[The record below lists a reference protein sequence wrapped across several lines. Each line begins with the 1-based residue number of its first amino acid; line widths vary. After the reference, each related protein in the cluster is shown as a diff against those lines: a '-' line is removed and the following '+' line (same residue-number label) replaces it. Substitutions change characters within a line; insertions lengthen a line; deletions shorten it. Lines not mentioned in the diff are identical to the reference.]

1 MLASDRA
8 HHAIVGCATCF
19 CATREKPRRTISK
32 RSATG
37 FERDRLDSGPPTEP
51 ARNLDRRKGCDTSRL
66 LMQNSGTRRGCSG
79 GGHLLLHS
87 ELDVATTEIMYLE
100 SVGQRRRLVHRGQ
113 DVGRG
118 CRFHDRQASCHRYKL
133 DLSEGCPSCRG
144 TSLRTDNKTGAKASN
159 NEWITHG
166 KPPSEVISKS

>member
-8 HHAIVGCATCF
+8 HHAIIGGATCF
-19 CATREKPRRTISK
+19 CATREKPRRTISE

-37 FERDRLDSGPPTEP
+37 FERDRLYSGPPAEP

-66 LMQNSGTRRGCSG
+66 LIQYRGNRRRCSG
-79 GGHLLLHS
+79 GCHLLLHS
-87 ELDVATTEIMYLE
+87 ELDVTTTEIMYLE
-100 SVGQRRRLVHRGQ
+100 SVGQRRRLVHRRQ

-118 CRFHDRQASCHRYKL
+118 CRFRDRQASCHRDKL

-144 TSLRTDNKTGAKASN
+144 TGLRTNKTGAKASK

-166 KPPSEVISKS
+166 KPPSEVISKI